1 MGSNITFAEEVDML
15 FTEKWPLKTVKGI
28 YLQIN

>member
-1 MGSNITFAEEVDML
+1 MDSNITFAEEVSVL
-15 FTEKWPLKTVKGI
+15 FTEKMAIKTARGI